1 MPQGFQGDERRPSRA
16 ERPRLADSN
25 GAARP
30 ATPIISVSP
39 SPTDEHDASGG
50 GVDGIADRLASASG
64 TGLSQRTRSP
74 SNRRQGQSYVYIRG
88 YSPAPKGGDRS
99 KLGGSE
105 SPKPRPGLPRSKSS
119 TRSPPQ
125 SRPKSPL
132 GLVIPKTSSPF
143 GHKRILS
150 PGGIDWSSPSYGDEQ
165 DVVDAAPNSA
175 FGRRRSSLPNIGSES
190 NSSESSLSRESLR
203 DESANEEFAAAAWRR
218 RSTTKDPLVRVDSA
232 AQEIPLHNPF
242 ESDGSNRTSA
252 TADDVI
258 LHTNDHPEHMQTLP
272 FAGNS
277 LMVEADKRP
286 KHKNVIE
293 LLRGHGNGQT
303 TSFHFEKMS
312 GPEDGDYGFIIEQVE
327 DQDDIEHMPVWKRVA
342 FKMSP
347 IFLILSQVAF
357 WIYIALRARYTLDA
371 QNLANEIFPM
381 AWLFMVVEI
390 GVAVPGVLHQIWSL
404 FLIKRRNRPKL
415 RIRGDDVPS
424 VDFFVCCCREDI
436 DVILDTTRAACAMD
450 YPLDRFRIMVL
461 DDGKDAELQSA
472 IENLAATQFPN
483 LSYHSRPIPGKDF
496 KAGNMN
502 FGLEETMKM
511 AGGASEYTGSID
523 ADMIPEE
530 NMLRALVPHL
540 LFDKKMSMACAPQL
554 FYNIPVCITLLDFL
568 AADMIDQRSVSSKFG
583 LFCTRLRAHQGHIR

>member
-1 MPQGFQGDERRPSRA
+1 MSTNAMPKQFQGEERRTSRVD
-16 ERPRLADSN
+16 RPRLADS
-25 GAARP
+25 GKRAA
-30 ATPIISVSP
+30 APIISISP
-39 SPTDEHDASGG
+39 SPSNEHEDG

-99 KLGGSE
+99 KRGESE
-105 SPKPRPGLPRSKSS
+105 ESRNQQRPGLPRSKSS

-125 SRPKSPL
+125 SRSKSPL

-143 GHKRILS
+143 GHRRILS
-150 PGGIDWSSPSYGDEQ
+150 PGGIDWSNPSYGEEREYV
-165 DVVDAAPNSA
+165 DVASHGGS
-175 FGRRRSSLPNIGSES
+175 GRRRSSLPNLGSGS
-190 NSSESSLSRESLR
+190 NSSESSLSS
-203 DESANEEFAAAAWRR
+203 ESATAASPSSDENKDEGFAAAAWRR
-218 RSTTKDPLVRVDSA
+218 RSTTKDPLMCVERA
-232 AQEIPLHNPF
+232 EQETLPRNPF
-242 ESDGSNRTSA
+242 DSDASNRTSA
-252 TADDVI
+252 TSQDVI
-258 LHTNDHPEHMQTLP
+258 MHTNDHPEHMQALP

-312 GPEDGDYGFIIEQVE
+312 GPKDGDYGFIIEQIE
-327 DQDDIEHMPVWKRVA
+327 DQDDIDHMPVWKRTA

-371 QNLANEIFPM
+371 QDQANEIFPM

-390 GVAVPGVLHQIWSL
+390 GVAVPGVLHQLWSL

-461 DDGKDAELQSA
+461 DDGKDAELQRA

-483 LSYHSRPIPGKDF
+483 LSYHSRPILGKDF

-502 FGLEETMKM
+502 FGLEETLKM

-540 LFDKKMSMACAPQL
+540 LFDKRMSMACAPQL
-554 FYNIPVCITLLDFL
+554 FYNVPVCIMHLTYFWWL
-568 AADMIDQRSVSSKFG
+568 
-583 LFCTRLRAHQGHIR
+583 T